1 MTVRVLLADDHTML
15 RQSLRRSLVEAG
27 IDVVAEAGNGLE
39 AVKLA
44 EEHRPDVV
52 LMDVSM
58 PQMDGIEATRQ
69 VRSRAPGV
77 QVVILTMHAEDDLLR
92 EALRSGAVG
101 YMVKDCTVDEIV
113 DTITRVAGS
122 EEPFSP
128 EVATSLLGEVRRGG
142 AAELDE
148 ESLITK
154 REIEVLQL
162 VAEGATT
169 SEVGARLYISIK
181 TVKNHLSSIY
191 RKLDAHDR
199 TQAVLQGVRSGIIR
213 LE

>member
-1 MTVRVLLADDHTML
+1 MVRVLLADDHTML
-15 RQSLRRSLVEAG
+15 RQSLRRSLVDAG
-27 IDVVAEAGNGLE
+27 IEVVAEAANGYE

-44 EEHRPDVV
+44 AEHRPDVV

-58 PQMDGIEATRQ
+58 PVMDGIEATRQ
-69 VRSRAPGV
+69 VRERAPGV
-77 QVVILTMHAEDDLLR
+77 QVVILTMHAEEDLLR
-92 EALRSGAVG
+92 DAIRAGAVG

-113 DTITRVAGS
+113 ATVQGVAGS
-122 EEPFSP
+122 EEPLSR
-128 EVATSLLGEVRRGG
+128 EVASSLLGEVRREVPAGP
-142 AAELDE
+142 DE

-169 SEVGARLYISIK
+169 SEVAARLYISIK